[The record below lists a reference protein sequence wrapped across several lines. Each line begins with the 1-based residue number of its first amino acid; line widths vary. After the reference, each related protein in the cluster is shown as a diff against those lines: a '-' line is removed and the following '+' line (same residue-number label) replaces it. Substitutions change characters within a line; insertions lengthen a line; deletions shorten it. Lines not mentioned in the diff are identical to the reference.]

1 MVSIMST
8 TINGHH
14 DGELL
19 GLNVSNNEH
28 SCKQHKCCGG
38 KVVKPVDVSTFK
50 QTVVKVILGNWLEA
64 IKAFTMSQEGQHRTL
79 QGWIS
84 GEGSCCIA
92 FTKEQVHCCLDKI
105 TQLLELY
112 DDAYSMMRK
121 KAEQPKCQNG
131 FIAFDEAFSR
141 PGIVL
146 CSSAQ

>member
-1 MVSIMST
+1 M
-8 TINGHH
+8 
-14 DGELL
+14 
-19 GLNVSNNEH
+19 
-28 SCKQHKCCGG
+28 
-38 KVVKPVDVSTFK
+38 VKPVDVSTFI
-50 QTVVKVILGNWLEA
+50 QAVVKDILGKWLEA
-64 IKAFTMSQEGQHRTL
+64 SIKAFTISQEGQHRTL
-79 QGWIS
+79 HCWIS

-92 FTKEQVHCCLDKI
+92 FTKEQVYCCLDKI

-112 DDAYSMMRK
+112 DDEYSMMRK